1 MFSTDEFKW
10 TAKTNLNVQTYIS
23 NSVYSHNQTDLDELL
38 GMKYEYVEI
47 PGGTHTDIITNNP
60 PNMKKIFDFFDQQKK
75 K

>member
-1 MFSTDEFKW
+1 MRQSTDYRASARPYQDKM
-10 TAKTNLNVQTYIS
+10 KS
-23 NSVYSHNQTDLDELL
+23 L

-47 PGGTHTDIITNNP
+47 PGGSHTDIITNNP